1 MKINIKKLD
10 NCVSLPIRA
19 HATDAGADVFAT
31 KQITL
36 EHNERYAMPLGF
48 CLEIPKGYM
57 GIIVTKSSMFKNGIY
72 ACIPPVDSG
81 YTGECHAL
89 LHNSNKYTIEIEKG
103 DKVGQLIILPIEYP
117 IFNEV
122 TELNVTERGSGAF
135 GSTGSKLNEK

>member
-19 HATDAGADVFAT
+19 HTTDAGANVFAT

-89 LHNSNKYTIEIEKG
+89 IENVTDNYITINKG
-103 DKVGQLIILPIEYP
+103 DKIAQLIILPIITPSFE
-117 IFNEV
+117 EV
-122 TELNVTERGSGAF
+122 EELSKSERGVGGF
-135 GSTGSKLNEK
+135 GSTGGRMK

>member
-10 NCVSLPIRA
+10 NFISLPIRA
-19 HATDAGADVFAT
+19 HEYDSGADVFAT
-31 KQITL
+31 EDVCLKP
-36 EHNERYAMPLGF
+36 NERYAMPLGF

-103 DKVGQLIILPIEYP
+103 DKVGQLIILPVEYP
-117 IFNEV
+117 SFNEV
-122 TELNVTERGSGAF
+122 MELNVTERGSGAF
-135 GSTGSKLNEK
+135 GSTGSKLNEN